1 MKIDQIER
9 LNKLAKSL
17 KDTGL
22 AKTMDDAL
30 MKAAEMLE
38 EKGVAELSER
48 DISQENGEETECF
61 EKTEERGNLQSQQK
75 EIRVI
80 NEANKKLENRFSYS
94 EKRVAT
100 QRHKA

>member
-48 DISQENGEETECF
+48 DISQENGEETVE
-61 EKTEERGNLQSQQK
+61 G
-75 EIRVI
+75 
-80 NEANKKLENRFSYS
+80 
-94 EKRVAT
+94 T
-100 QRHKA
+100 QRQEPLLASRVQVDQVVPEAPQARAQDDDRDV